1 MTVMENDHA
10 QVKVPP
16 PALMLLFILAAFGL
30 DHLFPLPIAGAWL
43 IWMGVILVGG
53 GLFLAFLAVYRL
65 HAAGTTIEPHGTVTA
80 LVTDGPYH
88 ISRNPIY
95 LAYVWITVGFPMA
108 LGTLWGLVMAPLL
121 ILSLN
126 YFVIRYEE
134 EYLGKK
140 FGGGYDAYKLKVRR
154 WL

>member
-1 MTVMENDHA
+1 MENDHA

-95 LAYVWITVGFPMA
+95 LAYVWITVGFPMT

-134 EYLGKK
+134 EYLSGK
-140 FGGGYDAYKLKVRR
+140 FDGDYTNFRSRVRR

>member
-1 MTVMENDHA
+1 METDHA

-30 DHLFPLPIAGAWL
+30 DHLIPLPIAGAWL
-43 IWMGVILVGG
+43 IWMGVILIGG

-80 LVTDGPYH
+80 LVIDGPYQ

-95 LAYVWITVGFPMA
+95 LAYIWFTIGFPMA
-108 LGTLWGLVMAPLL
+108 LGTLWGLIMAPLL

-134 EYLGKK
+134 EYLSGK
-140 FGGGYDAYKLKVRR
+140 FNGDYANFRSRVRR